1 MRIDLPDPERFM
13 KLFYEIS
20 GQQPEAKITGVTL
33 DSREA
38 RPGDIF
44 IATVGER
51 VDGHQFLSQA
61 YDAQCAAA
69 IVSTRDENVDLP
81 QIVVDD
87 PATTVSQLA
96 TAWRQ
101 SHSVDV
107 TGITG
112 SNGKTTTKD
121 LLIHIFSVRHV
132 VHGTRGNYNTHLGL
146 PLTLLEL
153 DSHHSQSFLEMGANH
168 RGDIG
173 YLCSL
178 SLPRHGLITNIAP
191 AHLSSFGSVEA
202 VRETKGELFESLP
215 ESGIAF
221 VNNDDELVKDLP
233 TPAERVTYGFTPE
246 CNFTGN
252 MSRDGESL
260 ITLIINGEEL
270 PTGSANQTFAKNVL
284 AASAV
289 SSTLGIP
296 FKDIQQ
302 QVASFQA
309 VAGRC
314 WMEKRNGV
322 TVIDDTYNANLTST
336 LAALDYLFDI
346 HVTGKRH
353 FIFGDM
359 LELGDASEDHHR
371 QVGQAVSKRG
381 VDQFLCYGPESAAAA
396 EAANGIKA
404 AHFDDKSSLGAAVKD
419 SVSKGDVALFK
430 ASRGMAL
437 ESVIKEVFGD

>member
-1 MRIDLPDPERFM
+1 MIV
-13 KLFYEIS
+13 FYEIS

-38 RPGDIF
+38 RPGDLF
-44 IATVGER
+44 MVTAGER

-87 PATTVSQLA
+87 PATTISLLA
-96 TAWRQ
+96 TTWRQ

-191 AHLSSFGSVEA
+191 SHLSSFGSMETI
-202 VRETKGELFESLP
+202 RQTKGELFKSLP
-215 ESGIAF
+215 EDGTAF
-221 VNNDDELVKDLP
+221 VNADDENVRDLP
-233 TPAERVTYGFTPE
+233 TDAKRVSYGFSHE
-246 CNFTGN
+246 CDFAGDI
-252 MSRDGESL
+252 SHDDDGY
-260 ITLIINGEEL
+260 ITLVINGKEID
-270 PTGSANQTFAKNVL
+270 TGSANQAFAKNLL

-289 SSTLGIP
+289 AFTLGLSWEMIRERA
-296 FKDIQQ
+296 
-302 QVASFQA
+302 ASFEA
-309 VAGRC
+309 VSGRC
-314 WMEKRNGV
+314 RLHVSNGV
-322 TVIDDTYNANLTST
+322 TAIDDTYNANLSST
-336 LAALDYLFDI
+336 LAAIDYLFSI
-346 HVTGKRH
+346 PSSGKRH
-353 FIFGDM
+353 FVFADM
-359 LELGDASEDHHR
+359 LELGDSSENHHH
-371 QVGQAVSKRG
+371 QVGIAASKKG
-381 VDQFLCYGPESAAAA
+381 VDHFYCYGAEASAAAA
-396 EAANGIKA
+396 ANGIDA
-404 AHFDDKSSLGAAVKD
+404 YHFDEKERLAEAVKKNI
-419 SVSKGDVALFK
+419 SPGDVILFK
-430 ASRGMAL
+430 GSRGMAL
-437 ESVIKEVFGD
+437 ESVLKELLKD

>member
-13 KLFYEIS
+13 KLFYEITS
-20 GQQPEAKITGVTL
+20 QQPEAKITGVTL

-38 RPGDIF
+38 RPGDLF
-44 IATVGER
+44 IAMVGER
-51 VDGHQFLSQA
+51 VDGHQFLPQA
-61 YDAQCAAA
+61 SGAQCSAAL
-69 IVSTRDENVDLP
+69 VSERDDGVDFP

-87 PATTVSQLA
+87 PAATVSQLA
-96 TAWRQ
+96 TTWRR
-101 SHSVDV
+101 SHSVEV

-153 DSHHSQSFLEMGANH
+153 DSLHSQSFLEMGANH

-202 VRETKGELFESLP
+202 VRETKGELFEALP
-215 ESGIAF
+215 ENGIAF
-221 VNNDDELVKDLP
+221 INSDDELLKGLT
-233 TPAERVTYGFTPE
+233 TPAEKVTYGFNSE
-246 CNFTGN
+246 CNFSGD
-252 MSRDGESL
+252 MSRNNKGL
-260 ITLIINGEEL
+260 ITLIVNGEKL

-284 AASAV
+284 AASAA

-296 FKDIQQ
+296 WEDIQH
-302 QVASFQA
+302 QVATFSA

-314 WMEKRNGV
+314 RMEKRNGV
-322 TVIDDTYNANLTST
+322 IVIDDTYNANLIST

-346 HVTGKRH
+346 PVTGKRH

-359 LELGDASEDHHR
+359 LELGVASKDHHR
-371 QVGQAVSKRG
+371 QVGQAASERG
-381 VDQFLCYGPESAAAA
+381 VDQFMCYGPESAAAA
-396 EAANGIKA
+396 EAANGIEA
-404 AHFDDKSSLGAAVKD
+404 EHFDDKDSLAEALKD
-419 SVSKGDVALFK
+419 TVIEGDVALFK
-430 ASRGMAL
+430 ASRGMEL
-437 ESVIKEVFGD
+437 ESVIKQVFGN